1 MSLLDNL
8 NSFLPVYVTELPF
21 SKQTATFT
29 PFKVKDAKN
38 IAVVL
43 QEENKLLSLK
53 ALHEVLKNSTKDVI
67 VDNLCLADAEY
78 LFLMIRGKSIEE
90 KINLLVNGKP
100 IQIKMNEIKSRNEL
114 VSKEIVVSNELSF
127 KIETPILKDLL
138 QLKEFS
144 KKEFLLSS
152 IKTITAKKEI
162 YDVKKFVNNEIKQF
176 LENMPISVL
185 NELEKIAHPELYVM
199 VQDNEKESEVS
210 GILTFFTCP

>member
-1 MSLLDNL
+1 
-8 NSFLPVYVTELPF
+8 
-21 SKQTATFT
+21 
-29 PFKVKDAKN
+29 VKDAKN

-53 ALHEVLKNSTKDVI
+53 ALYEVLKNSTKDVI

-90 KINLLVNGKP
+90 KINLLINGKP
-100 IQIKMNEIKSRNEL
+100 VQVKINEIKSRNEL
-114 VSKEIVVSNELSF
+114 ISKEIVVSNELSF
-127 KIETPILKDLL
+127 KVETPILKDLL

-162 YDVKKFVNNEIKQF
+162 YDVQKFVNNEIKQF